1 MIVMKKSSQ
10 EAILY
15 EKKSDFYN
23 NMQYIAYMQI
33 TNDQILGMMPPQ
45 FGLFGLLFAFMNR
58 LQAAGDSFYE
68 EITCKQWFLLACM
81 NLYSREA
88 PTANEL
94 AETMGCSR
102 QNVKEILNALVKK
115 EILVLKQD
123 DNDKRKQRIYLTSKQ
138 KRLAKKYQNKEM
150 EFLKLLYKG
159 IPDDEIRNVFQIIS
173 RMEKNLTGAARGV
186 IKGVAGSEGRP
197 IQEESK

>member
-1 MIVMKKSSQ
+1 
-10 EAILY
+10 
-15 EKKSDFYN
+15 
-23 NMQYIAYMQI
+23 MQI

-58 LQAAGDSFYE
+58 LQAVGDSFYE

-81 NLYSREA
+81 NLYSKEA
-88 PTANEL
+88 PTANDL

-123 DNDKRKQRIYLTSKQ
+123 ENDKRKQRIYLTSKQ

-159 IPDDEIRNVFQIIS
+159 ISDDEIKNVFQIIS
-173 RMEKNLTGAARGV
+173 RMEKNLTGATGGV
-186 IKGVAGSEGRP
+186 TKDVAGAEGRP
-197 IQEESK
+197 VQEESK

>member
-1 MIVMKKSSQ
+1 MQKK
-10 EAILY
+10 I
-15 EKKSDFYN
+15 DICN

-81 NLYSREA
+81 NLYSKEA

-123 DNDKRKQRIYLTSKQ
+123 DNDKRKQRIYFTSKQ
-138 KRLAKKYQNKEM
+138 KKLAKKYQNKEM
-150 EFLKLLYKG
+150 DFLMLLYEG
-159 IPDDEIRNVFQIIS
+159 ISDDEIRSVFKIIS
-173 RMEKNLTGAARGV
+173 KMEKNLMKAELV
-186 IKGVAGSEGRP
+186 S
-197 IQEESK
+197 

>member
-1 MIVMKKSSQ
+1 
-10 EAILY
+10 
-15 EKKSDFYN
+15 
-23 NMQYIAYMQI
+23 MQYIAYMQI

-81 NLYSREA
+81 NLYSKEA
-88 PTANEL
+88 LTANEL

-123 DNDKRKQRIYLTSKQ
+123 DNDKRKQRIYFTSKQ
-138 KRLAKKYQNKEM
+138 KKLAKKYQNKEM
-150 EFLKLLYKG
+150 DFLELLYDG
-159 IPDDEIRNVFQIIS
+159 ISDDEIRSVFKIIS
-173 RMEKNLTGAARGV
+173 KMEKNLMKAELV
-186 IKGVAGSEGRP
+186 S
-197 IQEESK
+197 

>member
-1 MIVMKKSSQ
+1 MKKSRQ
-10 EAILY
+10 EAIFH
-15 EKKSDFYN
+15 EKKFDIYN
-23 NMQYIAYMQI
+23 IMQYIAYMLI

-81 NLYSREA
+81 NLYSKEA

-102 QNVKEILNALVKK
+102 QNVKEILNTLVKK

-123 DNDKRKQRIYLTSKQ
+123 ENDKRKQRIYLTSKQ

-150 EFLKLLYKG
+150 DFLKLLYKS
-159 IPDDEIRNVFQIIS
+159 ISDDEIKNVFQIIS
-173 RMEKNLTGAARGV
+173 RMEKNLTGAARRV
-186 IKGVAGSEGRP
+186 IKGVAGAEGRP
-197 IQEESK
+197 VQEESK

>member
-1 MIVMKKSSQ
+1 
-10 EAILY
+10 
-15 EKKSDFYN
+15 
-23 NMQYIAYMQI
+23 MQYIAYMQI

-68 EITCKQWFLLACM
+68 EITCKQWFLMAFM
-81 NLYSREA
+81 NLYSKEA

-123 DNDKRKQRIYLTSKQ
+123 DNDKRKQRIYFTSKQ
-138 KRLAKKYQNKEM
+138 KKLTKKYQNKEM
-150 EFLKLLYKG
+150 DFLQLLYKD
-159 IPDDEIRNVFQIIS
+159 ISEKEIRSVFKIIS
-173 RMEKNLTGAARGV
+173 KMEKNLMETE
-186 IKGVAGSEGRP
+186 VAS
-197 IQEESK
+197 

>member
-1 MIVMKKSSQ
+1 MLKKIDIC
-10 EAILY
+10 E
-15 EKKSDFYN
+15 E
-23 NMQYIAYMQI
+23 MQYIAYMQV
-33 TNDQILGMMPPQ
+33 TNDQILNMMPPQ

-68 EITCKQWFLLACM
+68 EISCKQWFLLACM
-81 NLYSREA
+81 NLYGDNA

-94 AETMGCSR
+94 AEIMGCSR

-123 DNDKRKQRIYLTSKQ
+123 EADKRKQRIYLTSKQ

-150 EFLKLLYKG
+150 DFLKLLYDGVSEK
-159 IPDDEIRNVFQIIS
+159 EIKKVFQIIS
-173 RMEKNLTGAARGV
+173 KMEKNL
-186 IKGVAGSEGRP
+186 KGMA
-197 IQEESK
+197 

>member
-1 MIVMKKSSQ
+1 
-10 EAILY
+10 
-15 EKKSDFYN
+15 
-23 NMQYIAYMQI
+23 MQYIAYMQI

-81 NLYSREA
+81 NLYPKEM
-88 PTANEL
+88 PTANDL

-123 DNDKRKQRIYLTSKQ
+123 DNDKRKQRIYFTSKQ
-138 KRLAKKYQNKEM
+138 KKLAKKYQNKEM
-150 EFLKLLYKG
+150 DFLKLLYKD
-159 IPDDEIRNVFQIIS
+159 ISEKEIRSVFKIIS
-173 RMEKNLTGAARGV
+173 KMEKNLMETE
-186 IKGVAGSEGRP
+186 VAS
-197 IQEESK
+197 

>member
-1 MIVMKKSSQ
+1 
-10 EAILY
+10 
-15 EKKSDFYN
+15 
-23 NMQYIAYMQI
+23 
-33 TNDQILGMMPPQ
+33 MMPPQ
-45 FGLFGLLFAFMNR
+45 FGLFGFLFAFMNR
-58 LQAAGDSFYE
+58 LQATVDSFYE
-68 EITCKQWFLLACM
+68 EITCRQWFLLACM

-115 EILVLKQD
+115 EILVLKQG
-123 DNDKRKQRIYLTSKQ
+123 IYLTSKQ

-186 IKGVAGSEGRP
+186 TKGIAGSEGRP
-197 IQEESK
+197 VQEESK

>member
-1 MIVMKKSSQ
+1 
-10 EAILY
+10 
-15 EKKSDFYN
+15 
-23 NMQYIAYMQI
+23 MQI

-58 LQAAGDSFYE
+58 LQAEGDSFYE

-81 NLYSREA
+81 NLYSKEA
-88 PTANEL
+88 PTANDL

-123 DNDKRKQRIYLTSKQ
+123 DNDKRKQRIYFTSKQ
-138 KRLAKKYQNKEM
+138 KKIAKKYQNKEM
-150 EFLKLLYKG
+150 DFLKLLYKD
-159 IPDDEIRNVFQIIS
+159 ISEKEIRSVFKIIS
-173 RMEKNLTGAARGV
+173 KMEKNLMKAELV
-186 IKGVAGSEGRP
+186 S
-197 IQEESK
+197 

>member
-1 MIVMKKSSQ
+1 MKKFD
-10 EAILY
+10 I
-15 EKKSDFYN
+15 YN
-23 NMQYIAYMQI
+23 NKQYIAYMQI
-33 TNDQILGMMPPQ
+33 ANDQVLGMMPPQ

-81 NLYSREA
+81 NLYSKEA
-88 PTANEL
+88 PTANDL
-94 AETMGCSR
+94 AEIMGCSR

-123 DNDKRKQRIYLTSKQ
+123 DNDKRKQRIYLTAKR

-150 EFLKLLYKG
+150 DFLKLLYEG
-159 IPDDEIRNVFQIIS
+159 ISEDEIRSVFKIIS
-173 RMEKNLTGAARGV
+173 KMEKNLMKAELV
-186 IKGVAGSEGRP
+186 S
-197 IQEESK
+197 

>member
-1 MIVMKKSSQ
+1 
-10 EAILY
+10 
-15 EKKSDFYN
+15 
-23 NMQYIAYMQI
+23 MQYIAYMQI

-58 LQAAGDSFYE
+58 LQAVGDSFYE

-81 NLYSREA
+81 NLYSKEA

-123 DNDKRKQRIYLTSKQ
+123 DNDKRKQRIYFTSKQ
-138 KRLAKKYQNKEM
+138 KKLAKKYQNKEM
-150 EFLKLLYKG
+150 DFLKLLYKD
-159 IPDDEIRNVFQIIS
+159 ISEKEIRSVFKIIS
-173 RMEKNLTGAARGV
+173 KMEKNLMETE
-186 IKGVAGSEGRP
+186 VAS
-197 IQEESK
+197 

>member
-1 MIVMKKSSQ
+1 MKKSRQ
-10 EAILY
+10 EAIFH
-15 EKKSDFYN
+15 EKKFDIYN
-23 NMQYIAYMQI
+23 IMQYIAYMLI

-81 NLYSREA
+81 NLYSKEA
-88 PTANEL
+88 PTANDL

-123 DNDKRKQRIYLTSKQ
+123 DNDKRKQRIYLTAKQ

-150 EFLKLLYKG
+150 DFLELLYKG
-159 IPDDEIRNVFQIIS
+159 ISDDEIRNVFQIIS

-186 IKGVAGSEGRP
+186 TKGVAGAEGRP
-197 IQEESK
+197 VQEESK

>member
-1 MIVMKKSSQ
+1 MPKKKFD
-10 EAILY
+10 IC
-15 EKKSDFYN
+15 N

-33 TNDQILGMMPPQ
+33 TNDQILNMMPPQ

-81 NLYSREA
+81 NLYSEEA
-88 PTANEL
+88 PTANDL

-123 DNDKRKQRIYLTSKQ
+123 DNDKRKQRIYFTSKQ
-138 KRLAKKYQNKEM
+138 KKLAKKYQNKEM
-150 EFLKLLYKG
+150 DFLKLLYKD
-159 IPDDEIRNVFQIIS
+159 ISEDEIRSVFKIIS
-173 RMEKNLTGAARGV
+173 KMEKNLMETE
-186 IKGVAGSEGRP
+186 VAS
-197 IQEESK
+197 